1 MKEEIGPKLVIEWR
15 YFSLEQVNNQHGP
28 HWNVWEQPEGY
39 ASRGLYAFWAAE
51 AARHQSVAAFEAFH
65 MALLRAK
72 HQEHCNI
79 ADLDTLVEVAQS
91 ADLDMTRFRHDLTDP
106 ALLTKLAEDH
116 TFAVNNLG
124 VFGTPTLV
132 FGERQVIFLKM
143 SAPPPPEESLS
154 VFAEIHHLA
163 DRRRYIH
170 EIKRPPSVK

>member
-1 MKEEIGPKLVIEWR
+1 
-15 YFSLEQVNNQHGP
+15 
-28 HWNVWEQPEGY
+28 
-39 ASRGLYAFWAAE
+39 
-51 AARHQSVAAFEAFH
+51 

-106 ALLTKLAEDH
+106 ALLTKLADDH
-116 TFAVNNLG
+116 TFAVNNLV

-154 VFAEIHHLA
+154 VFAEIHHLV

-170 EIKRPPSVK
+170 EIKKPPSVK